1 MSYTFSA
8 SWLCIYIDS
17 NELKNLFDHYL
28 EVAQSSAS
36 LRLEAAK
43 KIAINPV
50 HQNLVVI
57 LTNHNLGICKL
68 RSNSRTCIKYFVA
81 SKIA

>member
-1 MSYTFSA
+1 MNYTFSA

-28 EVAQSSAS
+28 EVAQSSVS
-36 LRLEAAK
+36 LRIEVAK

-50 HQNLVVI
+50 HQDFSCHIN
-57 LTNHNLGICKL
+57 K
-68 RSNSRTCIKYFVA
+68 S
-81 SKIA
+81 

>member
-50 HQNLVVI
+50 HQNLHTRVPSSELHIQCELAVYLYRLERI
-57 LTNHNLGICKL
+57 EK
-68 RSNSRTCIKYFVA
+68 FV
-81 SKIA
+81 